1 MLIILQVGFRE
12 NYNNL
17 WRVSITICL
26 QLSYKKIIEEILRRI
41 INNEEMKL
49 NEFKK
54 RIITTGYNWN
64 MTIWV
69 VNKKLRNS
77 SDFEAAKRENWNHQI
92 FINNSSFF
100 ESMISEHMLLALKL
114 HCEEE
119 LKKWVVSI
127 FEILFSSNF
136 GRKLWV
142 LLKLVWQ

>member
-17 WRVSITICL
+17 WRISIK
-26 QLSYKKIIEEILRRI
+26 LSYKKIIEEILRRI

-92 FINNSSFF
+92 FIKNSSFF

>member
-17 WRVSITICL
+17 WRISITICL

-54 RIITTGYNWN
+54 RIISTGYSSN

-100 ESMISEHMLLALKL
+100 WIHDLWAHTISFEVALWRGIK
-114 HCEEE
+114 EMSGFDF
-119 LKKWVVSI
+119 WNIV
-127 FEILFSSNF
+127 
-136 GRKLWV
+136 
-142 LLKLVWQ
+142 